1 MPDDMLLW
9 DQTIFKDETIFEL
22 DHIPE
27 NFIHRDNQLQ
37 SLIFNLRP
45 AIRGVRPI
53 NTLCLGHPATGKTTA
68 VLKVF
73 EELEKQ
79 TKSVLTV
86 HVNCQ
91 VTSTRFTVFSQIYKK
106 VFGHAPPA
114 SGISFE
120 KLFDKIAKHLVEE
133 GKVVLVALD
142 DINYLFYENEV
153 SKVLY
158 SILRAHEVHPGV
170 KIGVIGILSDL
181 DLHYSLDPRVDSVF
195 LPDEIHFPLY
205 TRKEIHEILKGRIK
219 LGFYSDVVP
228 DDLLEYVVEKVE
240 ESGDLRMGIDLLRR
254 GGLNAERRASKMV
267 SMEDIIKASEKS
279 GMVQLAQSVK
289 SLKDGEKTILRILAQ
304 SGEPKAGDIYKIFNE
319 ETDLGSTTFHGM
331 LSRLDGLRLINI
343 NFTGEGK
350 RGRSRILTLR
360 CDAKEILA
368 VLGFSE
374 L

>member
-45 AIRGVRPI
+45 ALRGVRPI

-73 EELEKQ
+73 EEIEKQ
-79 TKSVLTV
+79 TKSVMTV
-86 HVNCQ
+86 HINCQ

-120 KLFDKIAKHLVEE
+120 KLFDRIAKHLEE
-133 GKVVLVALD
+133 DEKVVLVALD

-170 KIGVIGILSDL
+170 KIGVVGILSDL

-195 LPDEIHFPLY
+195 LPDEVHFPLY
-205 TRKEIHEILKGRIK
+205 TRREIHEILKGRIR

-240 ESGDLRMGIDLLRR
+240 ESGDLRMGIDLLKR
-254 GGLNAERRASKMV
+254 GGLNAERRASKTV
-267 SMEDIIKASEKS
+267 SIDDIEKAYDKS
-279 GMVQLAQSVK
+279 GTPRLAQSVK
-289 SLKDGEKTILRILAQ
+289 TLNGEGKIILRILAQ
-304 SGEPKAGDIYKIFNE
+304 SGEAKAGDAYKKFKE
-319 ETDLGSTTFHGM
+319 ETGLGYTTFHDILG
-331 LSRLDGLRLINI
+331 RLDGLRLINI
-343 NFTGEGK
+343 NFTGEGE

-360 CDAKEILA
+360 CDKKELMNL
-368 VLGFSE
+368 LGSSE
-374 L
+374 T